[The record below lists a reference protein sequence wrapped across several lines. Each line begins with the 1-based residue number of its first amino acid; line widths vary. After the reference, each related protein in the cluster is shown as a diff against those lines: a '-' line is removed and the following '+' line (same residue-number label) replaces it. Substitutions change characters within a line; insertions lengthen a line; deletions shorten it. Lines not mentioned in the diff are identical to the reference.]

1 MAVHRANCRPPIAAC
16 GCGCHKPSVS
26 SGSHKRPSCH
36 STSAYEPKTK
46 KLDSYKSPI
55 SPLVGELQNL
65 EIDFPQTPSSINI
78 PAAKVAATPS
88 MSLRAVKRDMRSPA
102 QRAFTSCLDPEWRRK
117 MTDCI
122 SRTREILDCVEGCV
136 NAQTDESSDSPGYTG
151 HNKNSDPK
159 TVNNGLSGTVVV
171 EKKDETLIVHV
182 KCPCGAGYEILFLGG
197 ISYYKLM

>member
-1 MAVHRANCRPPIAAC
+1 MAVHRRPPIAAC

-55 SPLVGELQNL
+55 SPLVDELQNL

-78 PAAKVAATPS
+78 PAARLPP
-88 MSLRAVKRDMRSPA
+88 RPPCPPAVKRDMRSPA
-102 QRAFTSCLDPEWRRK
+102 QRVSTSCLDPEWRRK

-122 SRTREILDCVEGCV
+122 SRTREILDCVEGCAD
-136 NAQTDESSDSPGYTG
+136 AQAARSSDSPGYTG